1 MPTTVGS
8 CVVILREHNKPD
20 GRFLLDA
27 MTWSG
32 SHLRLGKQAY
42 NKLGEE
48 ASTVVK
54 NSDVA
59 KVFQDIA
66 DLLELKGENVFKIRA
81 YQKAARAI
89 DYHPRELEAM
99 TEDGEDLQSI
109 PGVGE
114 AIAKKATELIA
125 TGKLGYY
132 ENLKAEFPQGIT
144 NLLDIPGIG
153 PRTANKLSSELGIS
167 SVDELE
173 RAIDDG
179 RVAKL
184 FRLGEKTA
192 ENILHQIQALRR
204 KDQRIPIGEALP
216 IVEEIIAALRSIPGV
231 KNLTPA
237 GSLRRFQDTV
247 GDIDLMGTANEP
259 QEVIDPFVAL
269 PLVRQVLAQGSTKAS
284 VIVSGGLQVDLR
296 MVEHD
301 SFGSLLQY
309 FTGSKQHNISLREK
323 WRKRGLKL
331 SEYGI
336 TVVATAK
343 LEKFATEEEFYRR
356 LGIQYI
362 PPEIREAQGEIERA
376 EQGSMPSLVELSDI
390 KGDLHTHTDWSDGND
405 SIEEL
410 ALAAQDM
417 GYQYIAITEHS
428 VGRGI
433 AHGLS
438 IERLREQVGEIKA
451 LNRRLSGVRVLTG
464 TEVDIRADGSLDL
477 PHEILAEL
485 DIVTAAVHSAMNQSE
500 EKMTD
505 RVIKAIENPDVDMI
519 AHPTCRL
526 IGEREPVAIDLEA
539 VFRAAAKYSKIME
552 INAMPDRL
560 DLKDAHAFRAR
571 ELGAKLAIGTDAH
584 SVAHLGLMRFGIGV
598 ARRAWSEPQHILNT
612 LPLEELLAV
621 LNRKR

>member
-1 MPTTVGS
+1 M
-8 CVVILREHNKPD
+8 
-20 GRFLLDA
+20 
-27 MTWSG
+27 
-32 SHLRLGKQAY
+32 
-42 NKLGEE
+42 
-48 ASTVVK
+48 K

-89 DYHPRELEAM
+89 DYYPRELEALID
-99 TEDGEDLQSI
+99 EGEDLRSI

-114 AIAKKATELIA
+114 AIAKKAAELIT

-132 ENLKAEFPQGIT
+132 EDLKAESPQGIT

-153 PRTANKLSSELGIS
+153 PKTANRLSSELGVS

-173 RAIDDG
+173 RAINEG
-179 RVAKL
+179 QLAKL
-184 FRLGEKTA
+184 SRLGEKTA

-204 KDQRIPIGEALP
+204 KDQRIPIGKALP
-216 IVEEIIAALRSIPGV
+216 IVEEITATLRSIPGV

-237 GSLRRFQDTV
+237 GSLRRFQETV

-259 QEVIDPFVAL
+259 KEVIDAFVAL
-269 PLVRQVLAQGSTKAS
+269 PLVRQALAHGSTKAS
-284 VIVSGGLQVDLR
+284 VIVSGGLQIDLR

-309 FTGSKQHNISLREK
+309 FTGSKQHNISVRDK

-336 TVVATAK
+336 TVVATDE
-343 LEKFATEEEFYRR
+343 LDKFATEEEFYDR
-356 LGIQYI
+356 LGMQYI
-362 PPEIREAQGEIERA
+362 PPEIREAQGEIEKA
-376 EQGSMPSLVELSDI
+376 EQGSIPNLVDLPDM
-390 KGDLHTHTDWSDGND
+390 KGDLHTHTEWSDGHD

-410 ALAAQDM
+410 AQAAQDM
-417 GYQYIAITEHS
+417 GYQYMAVTEHS
-428 VGRGI
+428 AGRGI
-433 AHGLS
+433 AHGLDV
-438 IERLREQVGEIKA
+438 ERLGQQIAEIRT
-451 LNRRLSGVRVLTG
+451 LNERLSGIRLLTG

-477 PHEILAEL
+477 PHEILTKL
-485 DIVTAAVHSAMNQSE
+485 DIVTAAVHSSMNQSE
-500 EKMTD
+500 EKMTQ
-505 RVIKAIENPDVDMI
+505 RVLKAIENPDVDVI

-526 IGEREPVAIDLEA
+526 IGEREPVTIDLEA
-539 VFRAAAKYSKIME
+539 VLRAAAKHNKIME

-560 DLKDAHAFRAR
+560 DLKDTHAFRAR
-571 ELGAKLAIGTDAH
+571 ELGVKLAIGTDAH
-584 SVAHLGLMRFGIGV
+584 TVAHLGLMRFGIGV
-598 ARRAWSEPQHILNT
+598 ARRAWCEPQHILNT
-612 LPLEELLAV
+612 LPLDELLTV